1 MKCGQWY
8 QGPVADHD
16 CISVLRSLLEERVD
30 KRTFNLALNTLQ
42 RRVEATD
49 KYVKEQINKGV

>member
-1 MKCGQWY
+1 
-8 QGPVADHD
+8 
-16 CISVLRSLLEERVD
+16 LLEERVD

-49 KYVKEQINKGV
+49 KYVKEQINKGA